1 MENVEKEMSSD
12 TPQLISDKDPKAVV
26 KATVFLVQKGIKDQ
40 VFSVRPWIFDFF
52 SQEWYKNLAKTITF
66 HVFPGLQCLPR
77 GVALF
82 GKDLHSST
90 QVRI

>member
-12 TPQLISDKDPKAVV
+12 TPQLISEKDPKAVV

-40 VFSVRPWIFDFF
+40 VFSVRPWSFNFF

-66 HVFPGLQCLPR
+66 MFFQVFSVSLEVLRSLVKTYIPQH
-77 GVALF
+77 
-82 GKDLHSST
+82 K
-90 QVRI
+90 

>member
-40 VFSVRPWIFDFF
+40 VFSVRPWSFNFF
-52 SQEWYKNLAKTITF
+52 FLKNGTKILRKQLHF
-66 HVFPGLQCLPR
+66 MFFQVFSVSLEVLRSLVKNYIPQH
-77 GVALF
+77 
-82 GKDLHSST
+82 K
-90 QVRI
+90 

>member
-40 VFSVRPWIFDFF
+40 VFSVRSRSLIFF
-52 SQEWYKNLAKTITF
+52 SVWYKYFAST
-66 HVFPGLQCLPR
+66 VFFYVR
-77 GVALF
+77 SR
-82 GKDLHSST
+82 SS
-90 QVRI
+90 VRAWRFCAHW

>member
-40 VFSVRPWIFDFF
+40 VFSVRPWSFKFFF
-52 SQEWYKNLAKTITF
+52 SRMVQKILRKQLHFMFSQVFSVSLEVLRSLVKTYIPQ
-66 HVFPGLQCLPR
+66 H
-77 GVALF
+77 
-82 GKDLHSST
+82 K
-90 QVRI
+90 

>member
-40 VFSVRPWIFDFF
+40 VFSVRPWSFNFFF
-52 SQEWYKNLAKTITF
+52 SRMVQKFCENNYISCF
-66 HVFPGLQCLPR
+66 SR
-77 GVALF
+77 
-82 GKDLHSST
+82 SS
-90 QVRI
+90 VSP

>member
-40 VFSVRPWIFDFF
+40 VFSVRP
-52 SQEWYKNLAKTITF
+52 
-66 HVFPGLQCLPR
+66 
-77 GVALF
+77 
-82 GKDLHSST
+82 
-90 QVRI
+90 